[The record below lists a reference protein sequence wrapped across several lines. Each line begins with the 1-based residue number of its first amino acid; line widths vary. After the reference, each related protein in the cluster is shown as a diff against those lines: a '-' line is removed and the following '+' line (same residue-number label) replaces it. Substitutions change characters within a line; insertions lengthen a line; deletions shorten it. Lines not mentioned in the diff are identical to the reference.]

1 MPARHDQEGATKVCS
16 NHWNEARQPACMP
29 LALLAE
35 QADARV
41 ALGRGTLLPP
51 QNRSF
56 RMRVKRGA
64 GWPPSPTP
72 PVHVPPLGGLCPSL
86 PSPGAQRQTSSHSAR
101 ALEQKGEVELTFIF
115 RPSCLKAFTPSP
127 PLTPLPCRI
136 DSGCDM
142 VQVISRR
149 CNAPFVRRGAGKNE
163 AKGSCAGGWPW
174 DRATE
179 KALLQQECAAVL
191 GELKSSSCCQVARM
205 AVVRR
210 RPGKSGCL

>member
-1 MPARHDQEGATKVCS
+1 
-16 NHWNEARQPACMP
+16 
-29 LALLAE
+29 
-35 QADARV
+35 
-41 ALGRGTLLPP
+41 
-51 QNRSF
+51 
-56 RMRVKRGA
+56 MRVKRGA

-115 RPSCLKAFTPSP
+115 RLSCLKAFTPSP
-127 PLTPLPCRI
+127 PLTPLPCRV

-149 CNAPFVRRGAGKNE
+149 CNSPFVRPGAGQDM
-163 AKGSCAGGWPW
+163 AKSRCAGGWPW

-191 GELKSSSCCQVARM
+191 GELKSSCCSQVTRIAAVRHAA
-205 AVVRR
+205 AVVAFFWHSHSSPRHC
-210 RPGKSGCL
+210 KAVS